1 MASEDLLEED
11 GLSIRQ
17 KQKSIVDHLQ
27 SPRKKKKN
35 YVGFAL
41 TDSIDQGL
49 KQRIEYH
56 IKMNFPNLT
65 VVYIKELKELAKMYS
80 REINLLLM
88 SDDFSDVE
96 QIIEIIK
103 RFKEKNRK
111 TGMPV
116 LFFTKNPKNIT
127 NAYNSKLLAYQEID
141 DYIEWE
147 GKSEK
152 SILNTVGSMLDVKNR
167 RKSRRFPYPFRM
179 KYADLRTGS
188 RFDGII
194 LDLSMHG
201 GLIQKNKDAPLFNV
215 GDQIK
220 IVITW
225 PDRIDKFSGEA
236 IALFGKV
243 RRCVIGGEKAGISW
257 EQLSDSKSTALM
269 AFITKISDATLEKQ
283 NWAKKAEIAYSRKS
297 PSE

>member
-80 REINLLLM
+80 REINLLLI
-88 SDDFSDVE
+88 SDDFSDVD

-116 LFFTKNPKNIT
+116 LFSQK
-127 NAYNSKLLAYQEID
+127 
-141 DYIEWE
+141 
-147 GKSEK
+147 
-152 SILNTVGSMLDVKNR
+152 
-167 RKSRRFPYPFRM
+167 
-179 KYADLRTGS
+179 
-188 RFDGII
+188 
-194 LDLSMHG
+194 
-201 GLIQKNKDAPLFNV
+201 IQKHH
-215 GDQIK
+215 QCI
-220 IVITW
+220 
-225 PDRIDKFSGEA
+225 
-236 IALFGKV
+236 
-243 RRCVIGGEKAGISW
+243 
-257 EQLSDSKSTALM
+257 Q
-269 AFITKISDATLEKQ
+269 Q
-283 NWAKKAEIAYSRKS
+283 
-297 PSE
+297 